1 MDLFLPPYAYP
12 PRKPLQFR
20 LVLIKAACVIYFSL
34 PSIGWAP
41 RCFTH
46 CHPFCPNSS
55 PSTAR
60 GLFVFSPWGLFS
72 RDERRRKNII
82 ARFPTVFQLPSI
94 IMRSKPCLIT
104 PSGRVVISLS
114 RILMCQSDLLLPP
127 PTLLYAPRAGP
138 FGQQG
143 PSEIGYN
150 QFVVATPVGQFPRP
164 DLCIFYFVDT
174 WHCS

>member
-1 MDLFLPPYAYP
+1 MDELLAVLPIVIHSVQILVP
-12 PRKPLQFR
+12 PRPGGSSFFPR
-20 LVLIKAACVIYFSL
+20 EAFSL
-34 PSIGWAP
+34 EMKE
-41 RCFTH
+41 
-46 CHPFCPNSS
+46 
-55 PSTAR
+55 
-60 GLFVFSPWGLFS
+60 
-72 RDERRRKNII
+72 DEKNII

-164 DLCIFYFVDT
+164 DLCICPSLDFFISSTHDSLSNIV
-174 WHCS
+174 